1 MIRTQVYLD
10 DHQPN
15 IVRKLAQINKRS
27 QSDILREALEIG
39 LKKMQEP
46 KKGNAEVFLGL
57 AELGK
62 KLKIKAEPNFSSKID
77 DFLYGNDSK
86 QS

>member
-46 KKGNAEVFLGL
+46 KKGNANVFLGL

-62 KLKIKAEPNFSSKID
+62 KLKLDLPANFSTTVD
-77 DFLYGNDSK
+77 DFLYGDK
-86 QS
+86 T